1 MSSTT
6 SDHVDYEPLSSQ
18 DPPFQQS
25 PTGADSP
32 AKWGIG
38 WRCPTLMI
46 GCIICATALS
56 MGHHFYYNS
65 LNDTLV
71 ESVDQQTWAIR
82 VGTGIAFLSKSFLV
96 SSVGI
101 AAVQVTWATLRRK
114 SLKLSG
120 IDAMFAILGSPKAFF
135 TPDVWVRAKM
145 LTLLALI
152 SWLIPLTV
160 VITPATLSIRLLP
173 ANVSTVLDVPNVNF
187 TNAFWVDK
195 VEAEGA
201 GIVYSSKP
209 LISRLFAATASSAEV
224 LPVRAPFINSSYT
237 VSFHGPSYKCQ
248 SLDEALVTVPG
259 VNQSLWDNAIGD
271 VPEYGHIY
279 TGVTPSSPENT
290 FYVRSGGMNPLWNDN
305 FTQPAQLVC
314 QLWNISYVINLRFTN
329 GTQTL
334 TPISIQPFAYFDWVV
349 ADNPSTLS
357 EGADDENAAYHVIH
371 LLTSGL
377 ILGTLATG
385 STGTI
390 LEDKTA
396 FAAFTRMSLGQTG
409 LYECPDLWNTSDWL
423 SAQST
428 TLCRNKTLARAI
440 EDLSRNFTFSL
451 LSLNGGRTITNVTD
465 LTLRNFYTYNSRNLL
480 LAYATSLGVS
490 VACIIVGC
498 LALWHNGIS
507 QSTSFSSILMT
518 TRNTKLDSLAV
529 GHCLGSDHLENEAR
543 DIRLQ
548 FGEIKDMEL
557 RRKHAAFGIKGSVTA
572 LTKGEDYY

>member
-18 DPPFQQS
+18 DPPFPQS
-25 PTGADSP
+25 PTGAGSP

-46 GCIICATALS
+46 GFVICATALS
-56 MGHHFYYNS
+56 MGHHFYYNT
-65 LNDTLV
+65 LNNTVV

-96 SSVGI
+96 SGIGI
-101 AAVQVTWATLRRK
+101 AAVQVIWATLRRK

-120 IDAMFAILGSPKAFF
+120 IDAMFAILNSPMALF
-135 TPDVWVRAKM
+135 TPDVWVRAKT

-152 SWLIPLTV
+152 SWLIPLTA

-173 ANVSTVLDVPNVNF
+173 ANVSTVLNVPNVNF
-187 TNAFWVDK
+187 TDAFWADK
-195 VEAEGA
+195 VQAEGA
-201 GIVYSSKP
+201 GFIYSSAP
-209 LISRLFAATASSAEV
+209 SISRLFAALASSAQV
-224 LPVRAPFINSSYT
+224 LPVRAPFVNSSYT

-259 VNQSLWDNAIGD
+259 VNQSLWENAIGD
-271 VPEYGHIY
+271 VPEFGHIY
-279 TGVTPSSPENT
+279 TGVSPSSPENT
-290 FYVRSGGMNPLWNDN
+290 FYVRSGGMNPLWNN
-305 FTQPAQLVC
+305 NLTQPARLVC
-314 QLWNISYVINLRFTN
+314 QLWNTSYVINLRFTN

-334 TPISIQPFAYFDWVV
+334 TPISIQPFAYFDWV
-349 ADNPSTLS
+349 P
-357 EGADDENAAYHVIH
+357 ADDPFFLSTGAGENGAYHVIH

-390 LEDKTA
+390 LENKTA
-396 FAAFTRMSLGQTG
+396 SAAFTRMSLGQTG
-409 LYECPDLWNTSDWL
+409 LYECPELWNTSDWL

-440 EDLSRNFTFSL
+440 EDLSHNFTFSL
-451 LSLNGGRTITNVTD
+451 LSLNGARTISNVTD
-465 LTLRNFYTYNSRNLL
+465 LTLRNFYSYNSRNLL
-480 LAYATSLGVS
+480 IAYATSLGVS

-507 QSTSFSSILMT
+507 QSASFSNILMT
-518 TRNTKLDSLAV
+518 TRNTELDHLAV
-529 GHCLGSDHLENEAR
+529 GHCLGSDHLEKEAGG
-543 DIRLQ
+543 IRLQ
-548 FGEIKDMEL
+548 FGEIEGVGL